1 MRGEN
6 RLWMSWKQLIGGSM
20 TNLSDMRKKID
31 AMRVEREAWTA
42 RMRQIDADREASKLN
57 AKQSIVSR
65 LRVWFSAL
73 FETIKTK
80 IVN

>member
-1 MRGEN
+1 
-6 RLWMSWKQLIGGSM
+6 M

-42 RMRQIDADREASKLN
+42 RMRQIDADREANKLK
-57 AKQSIVSR
+57 AKKSIVSR

-80 IVN
+80 ITNR

>member
-1 MRGEN
+1 
-6 RLWMSWKQLIGGSM
+6 M

-31 AMRVEREAWTA
+31 AMRVERAAWTA

-57 AKQSIVSR
+57 AQKTIVSR

-73 FETIKTK
+73 FETVKTK

>member
-1 MRGEN
+1 
-6 RLWMSWKQLIGGSM
+6 M

-57 AKQSIVSR
+57 AQKTIVSR

-73 FETIKTK
+73 FETVKTK
-80 IVN
+80 IAA

>member
-1 MRGEN
+1 
-6 RLWMSWKQLIGGSM
+6 M

-73 FETIKTK
+73 FETVKTK

>member
-1 MRGEN
+1 
-6 RLWMSWKQLIGGSM
+6 M

-31 AMRVEREAWTA
+31 AMRMEREAWAA

>member
-1 MRGEN
+1 
-6 RLWMSWKQLIGGSM
+6 MS
-20 TNLSDMRKKID
+20 NLSDMRKKID

-42 RMRQIDADREASKLN
+42 RMRQSDADREASKLIARKPN
-57 AKQSIVSR
+57 R

-80 IVN
+80 ITHR

>member
-1 MRGEN
+1 
-6 RLWMSWKQLIGGSM
+6 M
-20 TNLSDMRKKID
+20 TSLSDIRKKID
-31 AMRVEREAWTA
+31 AMRVEREAWTV

-57 AKQSIVSR
+57 AKKTIVSR

-80 IVN
+80 ITRR

>member
-1 MRGEN
+1 
-6 RLWMSWKQLIGGSM
+6 M

-31 AMRVEREAWTA
+31 AMRMEREAWAA

-73 FETIKTK
+73 FETVKTK